1 MAGGLNQI
9 KDALEALLVLIDG
22 LDAGGS
28 LPAIDR
34 VRSDVSA
41 TLFHLSRTSSDKPI
55 IAIIGGT
62 GTGKSTLVNR
72 LLESPQ
78 ELTATSFRRTFTA
91 GPIAITRDTLPSG
104 FARLIH
110 VDAEESPARGKPDRV
125 AIVRSDR
132 PILDHLTL
140 IDTPDI
146 DGELTDHHAAADRVF
161 RWTDAVI
168 FLVSPEK
175 YQMPELQPYYR
186 LAMRYHLPSLFVMN
200 KADEQAVVDDYVKLL
215 IRSGVTDPLVLA
227 LSRDD
232 STWQPASEQRLAPER
247 VESLRIAP
255 SEAAR
260 RSRVSDVASRID
272 DQILAPLRDRRQR
285 VDRASLAI
293 RSLTGE
299 AIEINVHPLTQQLQ
313 RRLRER
319 SVLYLMGPQRVLDRV
334 RSVPT
339 MLVRLP
345 RSVWS
350 WTRTG
355 EFALP
360 DVNPVHDTQAPD
372 FRHIVVD
379 QFQSLQSRIQDIL
392 RETASPESPEWKIPV
407 DQAGQIVDEEVGQLS
422 RWLETKWNATPRD
435 TAILNK
441 LMKVIPGADRVSK
454 YSEATPYLLTGYLA
468 MSGALFGHLDLLALT
483 GYSTVMTLLQK
494 VSDEVASRTR
504 ATNKSIAT
512 RYGALASRQI
522 DQTLAWLN
530 RQAPTPRQLDAIA
543 TQVDQLR

>member
-1 MAGGLNQI
+1 MSI
-9 KDALEALLVLIDG
+9 EP
-22 LDAGGS
+22 LDDFGV

-34 VRSDVSA
+34 VRSDLSA
-41 TLFHLSRTSSDKPI
+41 TLFHLSRTGADKPI
-55 IAIIGGT
+55 VAIIGGT

-72 LLESPQ
+72 LLETPD

-91 GPIAITRDTLPSG
+91 GPIAITKESLPGG

-132 PILDHLTL
+132 PILDHVTL

-146 DGELTDHHAAADRVF
+146 DGELTDHHAAADRAF
-161 RWTDAVI
+161 RWADAVV

-186 LAMRYHLPSLFVMN
+186 LAMRYRLPSLFVMN
-200 KADEQAVVDDYVKLL
+200 KADEQAVVDDYAKLL
-215 IRSGVTDPLVLA
+215 TRSGVTDPIVLA
-227 LSRDD
+227 VARDD
-232 STWQPASEQRLAPER
+232 STWQPNADQSITRSRIEA
-247 VESLRIAP
+247 LRIAP
-255 SEAAR
+255 DESAHNA
-260 RSRVSDVASRID
+260 RVSDVAGRIN
-272 DQILAPLRDRRQR
+272 DQIIAPLLDRRTR
-285 VDRASLAI
+285 VDRAMLAI
-293 RSLTGE
+293 RSLAGE

-313 RRLRER
+313 RRLREK
-319 SVLYLMGPQRVLDRV
+319 SVLYLMGPQRMLDRV

-355 EFALP
+355 EFDLP
-360 DVNPVHDTQAPD
+360 GVNPTAHAEAPD
-372 FRHIVVD
+372 FRAIVVD

-392 RETASPESPEWKIPV
+392 HETASVESAEWKMPV
-407 DQAGQIVDEEVGQLS
+407 DLAGKIVDDEVGQLT

-468 MSGALFGHLDLLALT
+468 MSGALFGHLDLIALT
-483 GYSTVMTLLQK
+483 GYGSVMTLLQK

-512 RYGALASRQI
+512 GYGELASKQI
-522 DQTLAWLN
+522 EQTLVWLN
-530 RQAPTPRQLDAIA
+530 RQAPTQAQLATIA
-543 TQVDQLR
+543 KQLDQLR